1 MIRFFRCSYA
11 FMLLVLTLGSAS
23 AQVPTGTPPLGSFGG
38 GPDIIDLANLNAHI
52 DVPVLQKA
60 GRGLNFTYDLSNDT
74 SVWYPVGGSGSQSW
88 QSVYNWGWRSI
99 TEAGIG
105 YVAATVTVLR
115 TCKNQSGGI
124 TGYEFEATNWTYH
137 DPLAS
142 PTPLWGSL
150 FTLTVD
156 AVRLRGDL
164 QLRDRRQRL
173 HDHSKWS
180 SPIYSL
186 QFLRNERQRPL

>member
-11 FMLLVLTLGSAS
+11 FMLLVLDTRLRL
-23 AQVPTGTPPLGSFGG
+23 AQVPYGTPPLGSFGG

-60 GRGLNFTYDLSNDT
+60 GRGSVLTYDLSNDT

-115 TCKNQSGGI
+115 TCKNQSWRNHRRPSSRRPIGPTTI
-124 TGYEFEATNWTYH
+124 L
-137 DPLAS
+137 LAS

-156 AVRLRGDL
+156 AVRLRG
-164 QLRDRRQRL
+164 
-173 HDHSKWS
+173 
-180 SPIYSL
+180 IYAAP
-186 QFLRNERQRPL
+186 RPTAAATRSQ